1 MYVLNRGR
9 YVMNTGEYV
18 TCSNHRNQEGKW
30 GMVGNRY
37 YEGAMGK
44 NGWEALTRGRE
55 GGECRGRRGK

>member
-1 MYVLNRGR
+1 MYMLNMVR

-30 GMVGNRY
+30 GVVGNRY

-44 NGWEALTRGRE
+44 MVGRH
-55 GGECRGRRGK
+55 